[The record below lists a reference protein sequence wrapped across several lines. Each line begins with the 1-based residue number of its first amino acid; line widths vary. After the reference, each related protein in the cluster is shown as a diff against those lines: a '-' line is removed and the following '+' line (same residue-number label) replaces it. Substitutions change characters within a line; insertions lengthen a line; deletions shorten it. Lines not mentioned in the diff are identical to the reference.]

1 MAEDCIIAHNV
12 IPFNTYWKPYRKSV
26 YYWDTI
32 SILLGYYLDI
42 IGILLVSRFVRYCIQ
57 ELKLSIRNPSPHP
70 LYVQPLLLSD
80 HPDSTP
86 QLLPLLSEI
95 YNLRLPSTNFTSRA
109 FSVLSRKIS
118 NKEPPLDPT
127 IILPP
132 QGSGTLT
139 VRYEPLEETN
149 NNALL
154 ILRNNL
160 TVLDPVVLRG
170 SCSRGFLTIDGVH
183 PHGNQP
189 LMFDF
194 TQYLNGLECKRE
206 REEEACFITIF
217 FLRWYA
223 V

>member
-1 MAEDCIIAHNV
+1 M
-12 IPFNTYWKPYRKSV
+12 
-26 YYWDTI
+26 
-32 SILLGYYLDI
+32 
-42 IGILLVSRFVRYCIQ
+42 
-57 ELKLSIRNPSPHP
+57 
-70 LYVQPLLLSD
+70 
-80 HPDSTP
+80 
-86 QLLPLLSEI
+86 
-95 YNLRLPSTNFTSRA
+95 RLPSTNFTSRA
-109 FSVLSRKIS
+109 FSVLSGKIS
-118 NKEPPLDPT
+118 NKEPPSDPT

-139 VRYEPLEETN
+139 IRYKPLEETN

-189 LMFDF
+189 LVFDF

-217 FLRWYA
+217 PLRWYA